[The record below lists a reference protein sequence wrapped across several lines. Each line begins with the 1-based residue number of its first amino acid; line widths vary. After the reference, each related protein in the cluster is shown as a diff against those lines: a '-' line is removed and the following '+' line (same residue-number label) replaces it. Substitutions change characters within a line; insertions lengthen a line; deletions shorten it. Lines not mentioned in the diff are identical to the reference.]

1 MEILGFVFGYLGW
14 LIAIPLTIF
23 IKKLLDTLFE
33 ESRTAIGGVRFI
45 VLLIIYS
52 ALVVG
57 LLLLAYRLGYNPE
70 IREPT
75 SRYD

>member
-14 LIAIPLTIF
+14 LIAIPMTIF
-23 IKKLLDTLFE
+23 IGKVLGAVSEKF
-33 ESRTAIGGVRFI
+33 RTAMEGVRFI

-57 LLLLAYRLGYNPE
+57 LLLLSYRLGYNPE
-70 IREPT
+70 IPEPT